1 MEGIIQHVNPG
12 EYLFFHSAHRK
23 SRYGRVSGYIYEI
36 LLLAIIFTKRQP
48 LNKMLN
54 TKADV
59 LHQVKNRIS
68 VDSLHCSC
76 HSDKS

>member
-1 MEGIIQHVNPG
+1 MEGIILYVNPG
-12 EYLFFHSAHRK
+12 GYLFFSNAHRK
-23 SRYGRVSGYIYEI
+23 SRYGRVARYIYEI
-36 LLLAIIFTKRQP
+36 LLLAIIYTKRQP

-54 TKADV
+54 TKSDV

-68 VDSLHCSC
+68 VDSLNCSC